1 MDAIDPL
8 VKALIDLCGREG
20 DFKNVADK
28 AKVSSDN
35 LWQIING
42 TKLPSGNPRGVGPGL
57 RGKLSAAYPDWLTP
71 RQRLP
76 PVNGGPAH
84 TNEPARS
91 SLKAG
96 EHDLDAALKTLR
108 SHLAGVSAGRRASLV
123 GLLTDLVNNPDDEQ
137 ILGSI
142 KSMLDSQTFVQQK
155 HFKS

>member
-8 VKALIDLCGREG
+8 VKALIDLCKREG

-71 RQRLP
+71 RQSLP
-76 PVNGGPAH
+76 PVNESPAP
-84 TNEPARS
+84 TNEPSRS
-91 SLKAG
+91 SPKAG
-96 EHDLDAALKTLR
+96 ERGLDAALQTLSGYLSTVSESRRR
-108 SHLAGVSAGRRASLV
+108 SVV
-123 GLLTDLVNNPDDEQ
+123 GLFTDLIHSPGDEQ
-137 ILGSI
+137 ILELLKTLLESQAFAQSQK
-142 KSMLDSQTFVQQK
+142 KSA
-155 HFKS
+155 